1 LALNLLLH
9 QPAKSLEES
18 PHHSGITDDT

>member
-9 QPAKSLEES
+9 QPAKALEES
-18 PHHSGITDDT
+18 PRRSGITDDT

>member
-9 QPAKSLEES
+9 QPAKALEES
-18 PHHSGITDDT
+18 PHRSGLTDDT

>member
-9 QPAKSLEES
+9 QPAKALEES
-18 PHHSGITDDT
+18 PHRSGITDDT